1 MEKNK
6 NRRLLTLLGEY
17 GLIVVGSIL
26 YVISVK
32 SFAAP
37 MQIPSGGVSGIALLT
52 NYLWNLPIGVVTMAL
67 NIPLLLAGFKGLGR
81 DFFCKTMFMIVF
93 SSILT
98 DMAGF
103 LPVFEGDILLAA
115 IFGGILKGVG
125 YGLII
130 RTGGTSGGVD
140 VIGKFMYKHFSVQ
153 MGTTSMT
160 VNVGVLLL
168 SAFGLGSLELLM
180 YGIIMQYAV
189 SNMTDMVVYGSDHQK
204 KTLIVTKKPR
214 EVADALMERIGHGVT
229 ALEGKG
235 MYTGEER
242 LVLMCVIR
250 PHEANAVKK
259 LVLEID
265 DTAFIMLSDVNEVL
279 GRGFKQLR
287 AND

>member
-1 MEKNK
+1 MKLHVVDWRVTLKNI
-6 NRRLLTLLGEY
+6 LLTVAGTM
-17 GLIVVGSIL
+17 IL
-26 YVISVK
+26 AFGTAVFILPFELV
-32 SFAAP
+32 
-37 MQIPSGGVSGIALLT
+37 SGGVSGIALLT

-67 NIPLLLAGFKGLGR
+67 NVPLLLAGFKGLGR
-81 DFFCKTMFMIVF
+81 DFFCKTMFMIIF
-93 SSILT
+93 SSVLT

-115 IFGGILKGVG
+115 IFGGILKGIG

-189 SNMTDMVVYGSDHQK
+189 SNMTDVVVYGSDHQK
-204 KTLIVTKKPR
+204 KALIVTKKPQ
-214 EVADALMERIGHGVT
+214 EVSHMLMEQIGHGVT
-229 ALEGKG
+229 ALEGQG

-242 LVLMCVIR
+242 LVLLCVIR
-250 PHEANAVKK
+250 PHETNLVKK
-259 LVLEID
+259 KVLEID

-287 AND
+287 AE

>member
-1 MEKNK
+1 MQIKMKNK
-6 NRRLLTLLGEY
+6 AL
-17 GLIVVGSIL
+17 GLIRDYLMIIVGSIL

-32 SFAAP
+32 CFAAP

-52 NYLWNLPIGVVTMAL
+52 NYLWNAPIGVVTMAL
-67 NIPLLLAGFKGLGR
+67 NVPLLLAGFKGLGR
-81 DFFCKTMFMIVF
+81 DFFCKTMFMIIF
-93 SSILT
+93 SSVLT

-103 LPVFEGDILLAA
+103 LPAFEGDILLAA
-115 IFGGILKGVG
+115 IFGGILKGIG
-125 YGLII
+125 YGMII

-189 SNMTDMVVYGSDHQK
+189 SNMTDVVVYGSDKQK
-204 KTLIVTKKPR
+204 RALIVTKKPQ
-214 EVADALMERIGHGVT
+214 EVAQMLMERIGHGVT

-235 MYTGEER
+235 MYTGEDR

-250 PHEANAVKK
+250 PHETNMVKK
-259 LVLEID
+259 MVMEID

-279 GRGFKQLR
+279 GRGFKQMR
-287 AND
+287 AE

>member
-1 MEKNK
+1 MDKNK
-6 NRRLLTLLGEY
+6 SKRLLTLLGEY
-17 GLIVVGSIL
+17 GLIVIGSIL

-103 LPVFEGDILLAA
+103 LPVFKGDILLAA
-115 IFGGILKGVG
+115 IFGGILKGIG

-204 KTLIVTKKPR
+204 KTIIVTKKPQ
-214 EVADALMERIGHGVT
+214 EVANALMERIGHGVT

>member
-1 MEKNK
+1 MDKNK

>member
-204 KTLIVTKKPR
+204 KTLIVTKRPR

-229 ALEGKG
+229 ALEGQG

>member
-1 MEKNK
+1 MQTKQK
-6 NRRLLTLLGEY
+6 SRLLELLKDY
-17 GLIVVGSIL
+17 LLIVVGSVL

-32 SFAAP
+32 CFAAP

-52 NYLWNLPIGVVTMAL
+52 NYLWGLPIGVITMAL
-67 NIPLLLAGFKGLGR
+67 NVPLLLAGFKGLGR

-98 DMAGF
+98 DLAGF
-103 LPVFEGDILLAA
+103 LPAFEGDILLAS

-140 VIGKFMYKHFSVQ
+140 VIGKFMYKHFSVP
-153 MGTTSMT
+153 MGTTSMA
-160 VNVGVLLL
+160 VNVCVLLG
-168 SAFGLGSLELLM
+168 SAAALQSMELLM

-189 SNMTDMVVYGSDHQK
+189 SNMTDAVVYGSDHQK
-204 KTLIVTKKPR
+204 KALIITRKP
-214 EVADALMERIGHGVT
+214 EQTAQALMERVGHGVT
-229 ALEGKG
+229 ALHGTG

-242 LVLMCVIR
+242 EVLLCVIR
-250 PHEANAVKK
+250 RHEANQVKK
-259 LVLEID
+259 MILEID
-265 DTAFIMLSDVNEVL
+265 DTAFMMLSDVNEVL

-287 AND
+287 AE

>member
-204 KTLIVTKKPR
+204 KTLMVTKRPR

-229 ALEGKG
+229 ALEGQG

>member
-6 NRRLLTLLGEY
+6 NRRLLTLFGEY